1 MGLASWLYSRTL
13 KITLNHLFLEK
24 SWTELNVMNLKGA
37 FNEMTEPALRMRSAD
52 CLSLGSADAP
62 ERVVPEPSGMFL
74 RFFSSFAA
82 VVVAVVVVLPNYC
95 GGGLTAMASARL
107 ASSLVAQVFA
117 QPTHT
122 RHTQTD
128 KSWAR
133 IPHQLQA
140 ALFYYYY
147 FWLDSLKNKIVI

>member
-1 MGLASWLYSRTL
+1 
-13 KITLNHLFLEK
+13 
-24 SWTELNVMNLKGA
+24 MNLKGA

-117 QPTHT
+117 QPTQAHT
-122 RHTQTD
+122 QNTQTD
-128 KSWAR
+128 RQSRTR
-133 IPHQLQA
+133 IPLSDSSSLVLLL
-140 ALFYYYY
+140 LF
-147 FWLDSLKNKIVI
+147 LA